1 MDGLAEA
8 RNKCLAVVW
17 REGWPLL
24 PVCPTDYL
32 PGAARTA
39 IVQVRREQ
47 VRTVRAVRQCQPVH
61 TAHTLR
67 TPSQHCGTLYCTSVL
82 HCTALALPQA
92 TPPHNPLFIV
102 LFSPRTIRRPK
113 LSNSRR
119 RCRQPLL
126 PVSRTRHTDSAGTSS
141 SLPPNQLI
149 GFLVWLKV
157 SLHM

>member
-1 MDGLAEA
+1 MFSCCLEGRVAPVAGLSNRLSSGRGQDCHCAGAEGA
-8 RNKCLAVVW
+8 GQNSAGC
-17 REGWPLL
+17 P
-24 PVCPTDYL
+24 PVSTSPHSPHPPHTVTTLWYSVLYFC
-32 PGAARTA
+32 TA
-39 IVQVRREQ
+39 
-47 VRTVRAVRQCQPVH
+47 
-61 TAHTLR
+61 
-67 TPSQHCGTLYCTSVL
+67 L

-157 SLHM
+157 SLHL